1 MCVFYEEN
9 QLMHLIVTFICKQT
23 GNTTAE
29 DKNQHYADKTNT
41 RMDTES
47 NKAFTDPLKL
57 ANLGFFFIHWH
68 IFKGILFN
76 ETRNTVIFLHFLE
89 NLALVSVES

>member
-1 MCVFYEEN
+1 
-9 QLMHLIVTFICKQT
+9 MHLIVTFICKQT

-57 ANLGFFFIHWH
+57 ANLGFFFIH
-68 IFKGILFN
+68 
-76 ETRNTVIFLHFLE
+76 
-89 NLALVSVES
+89 